1 MVKALLMIYL
11 VWGMNWVVMKTA
23 NTFFPPITFVAYRF
37 LFGAI
42 VLLAVW
48 RWLGLPLPKKK
59 YWPWI
64 FLTGVLQMGLNNIAA
79 QTSMVTL
86 GAGMVSVLNYSMP
99 IFAAVMAHFLLG
111 EKLTWRKG
119 AGIILSLAGMVVLM
133 DIQAGGD
140 VTAILIGLLSAVFW
154 GLASIFV
161 KLKLSDVNAI
171 SLTAWQMVC
180 AAVTLFIYT
189 TLVPQGPVIWNQASI
204 LCLLYNGVLA
214 SALAF
219 FLWSWILQHI
229 EVSKASVAVLAVPVV
244 GVVGGIIFLDEP
256 MTLHIL
262 LGMVMIMAGIYTVV
276 TARAKVRTV
285 EKRLSGSH
293 SGE

>member
-48 RWLGLPLPKKK
+48 RWLRLPLPKKK

-180 AAVTLFIYT
+180 AAVTLLIYT

-244 GVVGGIIFLDEP
+244 GVVGGIIFLNEP

-285 EKRLSGSH
+285 EKRLSSSH

>member
-1 MVKALLMIYL
+1 MIKALCLIYL
-11 VWGMNWVVMKTA
+11 IWGMNWVVMKTA
-23 NTFFPPITFVAYRF
+23 NSFFPPITFVAYRF
-37 LFGAI
+37 LFGAA
-42 VLLAVW
+42 VLLSVW
-48 RWLGLPLPKKK
+48 LWLRLPLPKKK

-64 FLTGVLQMGLNNIAA
+64 FLTGILQMGLNNIAA

-99 IFAAVMAHFLLG
+99 VFAAVMAHFLLG

-119 AGIILSLAGMVVLM
+119 LGIVLALAGMAVLM
-133 DIQAGGD
+133 DVHAGGD
-140 VTAILIGLLSAVFW
+140 VTAIFIGLLSAVFW

-161 KLKLSDVNAI
+161 KFKLSDVNAI
-171 SLTAWQMVC
+171 SLTTWQMVC
-180 AAVTLFIYT
+180 ASLTLLVYT
-189 TLVPQGPVIWNQASI
+189 TAVPQGPVIWNKESI

-229 EVSKASVAVLAVPVV
+229 EVSKASVAVLAVPIV
-244 GVVGGIIFLDEP
+244 GVIGGIICLGEP

-262 LGMVMIMAGIYTVV
+262 LGMLMIMAGIYTVV
-276 TARAKVRTV
+276 THERQQA
-285 EKRLSGSH
+285 
-293 SGE
+293 

>member
-1 MVKALLMIYL
+1 MAKALCLIYL
-11 VWGMNWVVMKTA
+11 IWGMNWVVMKTA

-42 VLLAVW
+42 VLLSVW
-48 RWLGLPLPKKK
+48 FWLHLPLPKKK

-64 FLTGVLQMGLNNIAA
+64 FLTGILQMGLNNIAA
-79 QTSMVTL
+79 QTSMLTL

-111 EKLTWRKG
+111 ERLTWRKG
-119 AGIILSLAGMVVLM
+119 AGIVLAIAGMAVLM
-133 DIQAGGD
+133 DVHAGGD
-140 VTAILIGLLSAVFW
+140 VTAICIGLLSAVFW

-161 KLKLSDVNAI
+161 KLKLSDVNPI
-171 SLTAWQMVC
+171 SLTTWQMVC
-180 AAVTLFIYT
+180 ASLSLLAYT
-189 TLVPQGPVIWNQASI
+189 AIVPQGEVIWNTESV
-204 LCLLYNGVLA
+204 LCLIYNGVLA

-244 GVVGGIIFLDEP
+244 GVVGGILCLGEP
-256 MTLHIL
+256 MTLHIFF
-262 LGMVMIMAGIYTVV
+262 GMIMIMAGIYIVV
-276 TARAKVRTV
+276 TH
-285 EKRLSGSH
+285 KRQPA
-293 SGE
+293 

>member
-1 MVKALLMIYL
+1 MIKALCLIYL
-11 VWGMNWVVMKTA
+11 IWGMNWVVMKTA
-23 NTFFPPITFVAYRF
+23 NSFFPLITFVAYRF
-37 LFGAI
+37 LFGAV
-42 VLLAVW
+42 VLLSVW
-48 RWLGLPLPKKK
+48 LWLRLPLPKKK

-64 FLTGVLQMGLNNIAA
+64 FLTGILQMGLNNIAA

-99 IFAAVMAHFLLG
+99 VFAAVMAHFLLG

-119 AGIILSLAGMVVLM
+119 LGIVLAFAGMAVFM
-133 DIQAGGD
+133 DVHAGGD
-140 VTAILIGLLSAVFW
+140 VTAIFIGLLSAVFW

-171 SLTAWQMVC
+171 SLTTWQMVC
-180 AAVTLFIYT
+180 ASLTLLVYT
-189 TLVPQGPVIWNQASI
+189 TAVPQGPVIWNKESI
-204 LCLLYNGVLA
+204 LCLFYNGVLA

-229 EVSKASVAVLAVPVV
+229 EVSKASVAVLAVPIV
-244 GVVGGIIFLDEP
+244 GVIGGIICLGES

-262 LGMVMIMAGIYTVV
+262 LGMLMIMVGIYVVV
-276 TARAKVRTV
+276 TRRKQRA
-285 EKRLSGSH
+285 
-293 SGE
+293 